1 MSSAVGVSPSA
12 VSIRRILDV
21 TFPLSPKVLWT
32 NPNFAGDDFSRTR
45 RRLQGVSNSTG
56 SVSVDMQ
63 IKLID
68 TAAASSLSTS
78 LSSSVS
84 KLADDVKQSLAIQ
97 GSPLSE
103 AEIAV
108 TVQPFYSTTL
118 DNNKSESSP
127 SSLYLIA
134 ISASTFVAGVILA
147 TTITA
152 ICLYYKFKRRSEAR
166 VVPENYVEVPMSQE
180 AVTDV
185 KIEDVD

>member
-1 MSSAVGVSPSA
+1 MSSAVGVSPSS

-32 NPNFAGDDFSRTR
+32 NPNFAGDDFSRAR
-45 RRLQGVSNSTG
+45 RRLQVGSNSTG

-63 IKLID
+63 IKLVD

-97 GSPLSE
+97 GSPLSA

-108 TVQPFYSTTL
+108 TVQPYSTTL
-118 DNNKSESSP
+118 ENNKSESSP

-166 VVPENYVEVPMSQE
+166 VVPENYVEVPVSQE
-180 AVTDV
+180 VVTDV